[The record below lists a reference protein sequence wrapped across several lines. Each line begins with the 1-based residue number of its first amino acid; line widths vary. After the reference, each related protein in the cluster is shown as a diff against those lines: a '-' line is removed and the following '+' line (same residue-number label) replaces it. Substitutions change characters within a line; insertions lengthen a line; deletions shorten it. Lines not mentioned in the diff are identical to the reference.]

1 MKLRGTRT
9 ESIIRDDLLTSETL
23 VRKDV
28 VIMNFLRKRY
38 GNVKSVYVLACTPVQ
53 GEDVYGILV
62 NGEVFVNFEI
72 SRASKVISGIEESTV
87 SEYSKRLRGR
97 LSNLEILIA
106 LDLANNN

>member
-9 ESIIRDDLLTSETL
+9 ESIIRDDLLVSETL

-28 VIMNFLRKRY
+28 AIMNFLRKRY
-38 GNVKSVYVLACTPVQ
+38 GNVKSAYVLACTPVQ

-72 SRASKVISGIEESTV
+72 SRGSEVISGIEESTV

-97 LSNLEILIA
+97 LSNLEMLIA